1 MANDTVFFKK
11 LMEKVG
17 ANICVAAPAQVVA
30 VHGKKA
36 DIKVLYKEE
45 GQEYA
50 IISDVHILK
59 HVGALVKGD
68 IVHVNFADRA
78 LDHLGKTPFDP
89 QFSRRHSI
97 NDAVIT
103 GVYDL

>member
-11 LMEKVG
+11 LIEKIG
-17 ANICVAAPAQVVA
+17 ANLYVAAPAQVVA

-36 DIKVLYKEE
+36 DIKPLFKEDGE
-45 GQEYA
+45 EHA
-50 IISDVHILK
+50 VISDVLILK
-59 HVGALVKGD
+59 HVGAIAKGD
-68 IVHVNFADRA
+68 IVHVNFADQS
-78 LDHLGKTPFDP
+78 LDYLTNKPFDP
-89 QFSRRHSI
+89 QYSRRHSI